1 MTYDEAVSWLQ
12 TALEIPLNQ
21 TDINFQRIV
30 PLMFLYAEG
39 RIYTDIP
46 FLVTTITQQQRLT
59 ALNRELILSD
69 NVRTIDQI
77 CVCTPAGPVTYTS
90 KRSPPLERISS
101 TALDMFWPQASYK
114 PGVPQKF
121 ALIGGTPQA
130 TLLADPFA
138 LTPPPPLPTTPVQQ
152 WFQVVRMMPTPDK
165 NYTIELTGLIR
176 PDTLSPT
183 NNETFLSTRYP
194 ELLMCACMVFASGYQ
209 RDFGAQ
215 AEDPGKALSWEAQ
228 YNTLAKGVMGEQA
241 RVRGE
246 GPGYTPQPPA
256 PLAQTPRAP

>member
-1 MTYDEAVSWLQ
+1 
-12 TALEIPLNQ
+12 
-21 TDINFQRIV
+21 
-30 PLMFLYAEG
+30 
-39 RIYTDIP
+39 
-46 FLVTTITQQQRLT
+46 
-59 ALNRELILSD
+59 
-69 NVRTIDQI
+69 
-77 CVCTPAGPVTYTS
+77 
-90 KRSPPLERISS
+90 
-101 TALDMFWPQASYK
+101 
-114 PGVPQKF
+114 
-121 ALIGGTPQA
+121 
-130 TLLADPFA
+130 
-138 LTPPPPLPTTPVQQ
+138 
-152 WFQVVRMMPTPDK
+152 MMPTPDK